1 MGDERP
7 VLGVT
12 MGDASGAGPEIVVKA
27 LTLPHVRAVCRP
39 VVVGDAATFRQAAR
53 IVGSDVP
60 IRPINRASEAHFSD
74 DAIEVLDHTNNI
86 VGRVDEAT
94 AKVQGIGQALSDVEA
109 EGRAD
114 VRAGSGPA
122 GRIDVSVD
130 LYPDRYK
137 DSFWRVGARDLGGD
151 EMLDLQYGLPL
162 GHRDERFRVGIMENE
177 LGVGWDRRW
186 SERLHSEVELLNPD
200 AFRLDLK
207 GRYRYDRDWDLIF
220 GMDRVLSGTEP
231 FAGARYNFDF

>member
-1 MGDERP
+1 MERISRNL
-7 VLGVT
+7 V
-12 MGDASGAGPEIVVKA
+12 DASEDVQKLASSAEDLISDPKVSSDIRT
-27 LTLPHVRAVCRP
+27 TLGNVRDTTASTRVAV
-39 VVVGDAATFRQAAR
+39 DK
-53 IVGSDVP
+53 
-60 IRPINRASEAHFSD
+60 
-74 DAIEVLDHTNNI
+74 AIEVLDHTNNI

-151 EMLDLQYGLPL
+151 EMLDLQFGLPL
-162 GHRDERFRVGIMENE
+162 GHRDERLRVGIMENE

-186 SERLHSEVELLNPD
+186 SERFHSEVELLNPD